1 VDEISKGAIPEKITD
16 EYRGDFNTIKNNLN
30 RCIDAV
36 NGLVAEAAMLSK
48 AAVEGRLETRGDPSK
63 FGGDFGKIVKGVNET
78 LDAVIGPLNVAA
90 KYVDRISKGDMPE
103 KISDEYRG
111 DFNEIKNNLNTLIEA
126 LNEVTRL
133 AQEIANGNLM
143 LRVEKRSKKDE
154 LMIALEKM
162 VKDLTEIAVNVQQ
175 ASDQVAS
182 GAQEI
187 SSSASEMSQ
196 GATEQAATSLSNFCF
211 FS

>member
-1 VDEISKGAIPEKITD
+1 GKLA
-16 EYRGDFNTIKNNLN
+16 
-30 RCIDAV
+30 
-36 NGLVAEAAMLSK
+36 
-48 AAVEGRLETRGDPSK
+48 TRGDAAK

-90 KYVDRISKGDMPE
+90 KYVDDISKGDIPA
-103 KISDEYRG
+103 KITDQYNG
-111 DFNEIKNNLNTLIEA
+111 DFNTIKNNLNALIDA

-143 LRVEKRSKKDE
+143 LKVEKRSKKDE

-175 ASDQVAS
+175 SADQVAS
-182 GAQEI
+182 GSQEI

-196 GATEQAATSLSNFCF
+196 GATEQAASVEEVS
-211 FS
+211 